1 MSLKTSLIITG
12 DSGAAKAAVDA
23 LKDSVDKLNETAK
36 AGSAPADAMGKA
48 VDGVADSA
56 KDAADALGS
65 LDGAIGDIAGSAA
78 DAAGT
83 GSALGGALDDI
94 GTGARNAGK
103 DAGFLGSIL
112 SDASGAIKDAISGA
126 LGLDGALDNMGGATK
141 ESSKLA
147 GELEGKLGDMAKGA
161 LESSAAQGAIAKA
174 SGVAATAMSGFG
186 VSAATVEAILTG
198 GLSLALTA
206 VIGFM
211 SGFAAEALSGS
222 DALGQQEDAAASLT
236 EQIDA
241 LNDALAREIKTQYAS
256 EMAALANAEA
266 HRTLAIEAVKSRK
279 ALLETAIAEQKKT
292 PSWAPAGP
300 GQAIQQAAL
309 MSANA
314 AVADLRKELAAAESD
329 LAAREK
335 EVVAKR
341 RPFVD
346 RGIAAAT
353 DPRARINLN
362 YDRSL
367 FSLDRRRDDLSE
379 AEYSRQKIK
388 LDNERKAALDAV
400 SEAEKKASASGKTL
414 SSTRSA
420 TSAADRAAAEATKKL
435 KADLEGVIGR
445 YDPARKAAADYAEE
459 LERIAKLKDAGK
471 ISDDD
476 ATNYR
481 AQASAAYLS
490 KSLDVSGIKELAEQE
505 QAAIDASGAI
515 DKIVQSINDE
525 TAALGVLNPVQR
537 ELLNYR
543 EQLAALS
550 PEERAAAEA
559 RISGA
564 LAEKAATEEV
574 ARATEEARRAQEQLG
589 NMAVDAFAAIVAG
602 GQKADDVIGRLAE
615 TIASAALQAT
625 LFGTGPL
632 AAMLNG
638 AVAPSTGSN
647 SQSAVSDQANKAL
660 AKTLSGEIETSMDK
674 VFGTK
679 GSFGKTLQ
687 NAGLGYAA
695 GGITGS
701 KTGGALGG
709 MIGGAVGKELLGS
722 ALGSLGQFAGPIGAI
737 AGGLLGGAIG
747 GLLKKTKTGA
757 ANITSVDSDATLSG
771 NSSQFKAAASG
782 AASSVQDGLSSIA
795 EQLGGSIGSFNV
807 TIGQRH
813 GDWRVR
819 SGTGSLKVAK
829 GAKEFDDDQEGAI
842 AYAMQLAISQGAVTG
857 LSAAVAKA
865 LNSSTDLD
873 EALTE
878 ALKVQEIE
886 TLLGGIT
893 AEMTNQ
899 FKTFEAQAKE
909 RLRIATEYG
918 FDIVEIEKKNAE
930 DRAALVDQI
939 LSSRIGSLQ
948 DLLDDLKFGDLYE
961 GSVADQRTA
970 LLAEIAKARAAAE
983 AGEDGA
989 ADTLA
994 TLSRQLI
1001 ELSREAYGTAG
1012 GEYLTDR
1019 DSAIADAQAVIKAE
1033 TDRVTAAQEAA
1044 GSTNEKLD
1052 EANDIAATSAA
1063 SLEDISSKL
1072 STLIDAVSTGASA
1085 LTVDTSLVAIG
1096 R

>member
-78 DAAGT
+78 DATGT

-174 SGVAATAMSGFG
+174 ANVASTAVKGLG
-186 VSAATVEAILTG
+186 VSAATTEAVLTG

-206 VIGFM
+206 AIGFM
-211 SGFAAEALSGS
+211 SGFVAEAVSGTN
-222 DALGQQEDAAASLT
+222 AMGEEEKAAASLS
-236 EQIDA
+236 EEIDA
-241 LNDALAREIKTQYAS
+241 LNKALERETQTQYTS
-256 EMAALANAEA
+256 RVETLRNAEA
-266 HRTLAIEAVKSRK
+266 KRTLAIEAIKARK
-279 ALLETAIAEQKKT
+279 ALLETAAAEVEARRGNVKIT
-292 PSWAPAGP
+292 ARGDVIDPAFAAAATEMQRLQ
-300 GQAIQQAAL
+300 GQIKDAETA
-309 MSANA
+309 
-314 AVADLRKELAAAESD
+314 LAAANK
-329 LAAREK
+329 A
-335 EVVAKR
+335 VASSR
-341 RPFVD
+341 QYFVD
-346 RGIAAAT
+346 RGIEAAT
-353 DPRARINLN
+353 DPRARANLTFDQGL
-362 YDRSL
+362 DR
-367 FSLDRRRDDLSE
+367 LDRRRTQISE
-379 AEYSRQKIK
+379 AQYAR
-388 LDNERKAALDAV
+388 ERAQLERDRAAALDAV
-400 SEAEKKASASGKTL
+400 SEAEKKASASGKSL
-414 SSTRSA
+414 SNTRNA
-420 TSAADRAAAEATKKL
+420 ASAADRAAAEATKKL

-525 TAALGVLNPVQR
+525 TAALGDLNPVQR

-615 TIASAALQAT
+615 TIAAAALQAT

-638 AVAPSTGSN
+638 AVAPSTGSS

-687 NAGLGYAA
+687 NAGLGYVA

-930 DRAALVDQI
+930 DRAALIDQI

-961 GSVADQRTA
+961 GSVTDQRTA

-1012 GEYLTDR
+1012 SEYLTDR

-1033 TDRVTAAQEAA
+1033 TDRVTAAQEAV

-1072 STLIDAVSTGASA
+1072 STLIDTVSAGASTLA
-1085 LTVDTSLVAIG
+1085 VDTSLVARG
-1096 R
+1096 L